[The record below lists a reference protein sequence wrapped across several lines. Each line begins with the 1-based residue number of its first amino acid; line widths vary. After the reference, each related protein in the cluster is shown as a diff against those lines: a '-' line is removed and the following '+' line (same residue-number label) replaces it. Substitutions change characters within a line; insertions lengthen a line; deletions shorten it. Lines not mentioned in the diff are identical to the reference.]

1 MLDTREFSTDLAA
14 AYVRDAHDRSCSAFQ
29 LAKLR
34 SRDQGP
40 RYMKRDGRI
49 VYRQADLDS
58 WATGLPARLAGPFP
72 VQSEEHAAA

>member
-1 MLDTREFSTDLAA
+1 MSDIREFSTDLAA
-14 AYVRDAHDRSCSAFQ
+14 AYVREAHDKRCSAFQ

-34 SRDQGP
+34 SRGQGP

-49 VYRQADLDS
+49 VYRQDDLDA

-72 VQSEEHAAA
+72 LVPGEHVAA